1 MIFKYLLSFFITLG
15 FVGMMG
21 VYFLV
26 NPSYAQSLEAKYF
39 YEVGNYDKAYDLAN
53 EAFSLNIYNRMAATI
68 MAQSKTS
75 LKYKKY
81 IDQAKEYV
89 KAINKI
95 SNKQSISDADR
106 AKIKLMSE
114 IVVDSYT
121 KLAPSVIT
129 DKSLVQEAAM
139 YHKKFEQLL
148 EKVKQ

>member
-1 MIFKYLLSFFITLG
+1 MKSKYLVSLFIA
-15 FVGMMG
+15 VGLIGAMV

-26 NPSYAQSLEAKYF
+26 NPSYAKSLEAKYF
-39 YEVGNYDKAYDLAN
+39 YEMGKYDKAYDLAN
-53 EAFSLNIYNRMAATI
+53 EAFSMNIYNRMAATI

-95 SNKQSISDADR
+95 SNQQSISDADR

-129 DKSLVQEAAM
+129 NKALVQEAAM
-139 YHKKFEQLL
+139 YHNKFEQLL